1 MVNIMM
7 GPEGSGKTK
16 QLIGALN
23 QAVQRESGSI
33 VCIEKGDTLRFDV
46 DHKVRLID
54 IKDYAYGG
62 YPFLRGFISG
72 LHAGNFDITHIF
84 MDNLYKLAQ
93 SSDPKETENF
103 LDWCSVFS
111 AENSVAFTPDHRRRG
126 GGGSGIYRK
135 IYGLNQTFQ
144 ALRDLRSA
152 FLYSIGCNRIPPG
165 TLSGFRYT
173 LESETPMGRRRRPCR
188 SRNMC
193 SADICARI
201 SACST

>member
-16 QLIGALN
+16 LLIGALN

-54 IKDYAYGG
+54 IKEYAYGG

-84 MDNLYKLAQ
+84 IDNLYNLSRSK
-93 SSDPKETENF
+93 DPVETENF
-103 LDWCSVFS
+103 LDWCNLFS
-111 AENSVAFTPDHRRRG
+111 AENKVAFTFTIADDP
-126 GGGSGIYRK
+126 S
-135 IYGLNQTFQ
+135 N
-144 ALRDLRSA
+144 
-152 FLYSIGCNRIPPG
+152 PPEYIA
-165 TLSGFRYT
+165 RY
-173 LESETPMGRRRRPCR
+173 M
-188 SRNMC
+188 
-193 SADICARI
+193 D
-201 SACST
+201 

>member
-111 AENSVAFTPDHRRRG
+111 AETSVAFTLTIAGEG

-144 ALRDLRSA
+144 ACGNPPRSA
-152 FLYSIGCNRIPPG
+152 FFII
-165 TLSGFRYT
+165 
-173 LESETPMGRRRRPCR
+173 
-188 SRNMC
+188 
-193 SADICARI
+193 I
-201 SACST
+201 